1 MQKTADRSCCD
12 DAPMLGNG
20 TQAYCKP
27 ANMRGKCESFRFSKD
42 PEVGI
47 NAEVGLVL
55 DFEVDEDGYP
65 QGCEGL
71 EKFNYAGLL
80 EDMGKNDHAVPNC
93 PTQMLAEPST
103 AKAVSEYVQDYAH
116 DRTLWFR

>member
-1 MQKTADRSCCD
+1 
-12 DAPMLGNG
+12 MLGNG

-80 EDMGKNDHAVPNC
+80 EDMGKNDNAVPNC
-93 PTQMLAEPST
+93 PTQMLAESST